1 MTAMSGPL
9 PRNTVPALIT
19 GRATATMTAAARV
32 RRRMSSQSGDLA
44 ALSSR
49 ETSPKSR
56 RTGGKRSC
64 QGAGGVILSSHHR
77 AGRTARAARAH
88 GAAKESAPRDS
99 TAQSR
104 QSLDNAA

>member
-1 MTAMSGPL
+1 MTKMSGPV
-9 PRNTVPALIT
+9 PRSTAPALIT

-32 RRRMSSQSGDLA
+32 RRKISSQSGDLA

-49 ETSPKSR
+49 ETSPRSR

-64 QGAGGVILSSHHR
+64 QGAGGVILSSHHKT
-77 AGRTARAARAH
+77 GRTASAASAH
-88 GAAKESAPRDS
+88 GAAKLSAPRDS

-104 QSLDNAA
+104 QSWDNAA